1 MMLGT
6 GHMISLSRRP
16 RWYVL
21 VLTRAND
28 GGRTIYMLVAYRDDG
43 FRYLVTRV
51 KDKLNI
57 DDVVEMIDEL
67 AKMIKKIDKADV
79 VQLMYGTGLLNL
91 HYEKTVWV

>member
-16 RWYVL
+16 RWYIL
-21 VLTRAND
+21 MLTKAHDD
-28 GGRTIYMLVAYRDDG
+28 GKTIYMLVAHRDDG
-43 FRYLVTRV
+43 FRYIVTRI
-51 KDKLNI
+51 KNKLDV

-67 AKMIKKIDKADV
+67 VEMIKKRDRADI

-91 HYEKTVWV
+91 HYEKTTWL